1 MWYKSSP
8 IEHNL
13 LGNRLVK
20 SFCKVLAIYGFSG
33 ILFVYKGAIG
43 KIDQVQKKK
52 KRLETNLAGKLIFV
66 CRLLSK
72 RRSGISMQ

>member
-1 MWYKSSP
+1 MLYKSSP

-33 ILFVYKGAIG
+33 ILFVNKGAIG
-43 KIDQVQKKK
+43 K
-52 KRLETNLAGKLIFV
+52 N
-66 CRLLSK
+66 
-72 RRSGISMQ
+72 